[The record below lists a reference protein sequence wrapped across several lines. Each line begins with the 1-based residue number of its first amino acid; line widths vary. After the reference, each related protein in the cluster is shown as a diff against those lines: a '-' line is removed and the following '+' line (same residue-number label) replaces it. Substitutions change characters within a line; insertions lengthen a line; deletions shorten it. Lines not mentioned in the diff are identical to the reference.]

1 MSAKCVNHLTIFF
14 WGYVTQLAL
23 LMLPYLIQVVEL
35 ALFVLQLAPVVQ
47 QMDLSAMPVLQGTTK
62 SMDSATLAAQKDTKS
77 A

>member
-1 MSAKCVNHLTIFF
+1 VSAKLVHRLTTFF
-14 WGYVTQLAL
+14 WGYVTRLAL
-23 LMLPYLIQVVEL
+23 LTLPYLIQVVDL

-47 QMDLSAMPVLQGTTK
+47 QMDLSVMPVLQGTTK